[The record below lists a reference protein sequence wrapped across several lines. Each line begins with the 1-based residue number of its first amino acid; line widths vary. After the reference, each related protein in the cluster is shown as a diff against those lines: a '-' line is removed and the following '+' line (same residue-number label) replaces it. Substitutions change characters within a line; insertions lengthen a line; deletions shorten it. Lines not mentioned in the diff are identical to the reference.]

1 MFVMCTRGRP
11 HFVKEFIRCWH
22 DIKGSYPVTILIDD
36 DDPKVED
43 YKLID
48 YPKNWTVLY
57 NESAKPVI
65 KYSNW
70 LKDNM
75 HHDFYGIIADDLRPK
90 TVELDKILVLAAKN
104 NQIAYPNDSIQFEG
118 LCTHPVIGGDLVRAT
133 GWILNTDFFHFY
145 TDNAWMYIGQQTNK
159 LHYFPDVLCPHIH
172 HSVGTREADETSFG
186 LDQNFAADYQR
197 YTSWLSS
204 PKTAELIEKIIAI

>member
-11 HFVKEFIRCWH
+11 HFLKEFIKCWH
-22 DIKGSYPVTILIDD
+22 DIKGSCPLTILIDD

-48 YPKNWTVLY
+48 YPKNWIVLY

-70 LKDNM
+70 LKSNM
-75 HHDFYGIIADDLRPK
+75 HHDFYGLFADDLRPK
-90 TVELDKILVLAAKN
+90 TEELDKILVWAAKN
-104 NQIAYPNDSIQFEG
+104 NKIAYANDGIQFER

-133 GWILNTDFFHFY
+133 GWLSHTDFVHFY
-145 TDNAWMYIGQQTNK
+145 TDNVWMHIGQQTNK
-159 LHYFPDVLCPHIH
+159 LLYFDDVLCPHIH
-172 HSVGTREADETSFG
+172 HSVGTREADETSFV
-186 LDQNFAADYQR
+186 LDESFSADHQTFIR
-197 YTSWLSS
+197 WVSS
-204 PKTAELIEKIIAI
+204 PKTAELIEKIKAI